1 MTGPGGAPALLELD
15 RLSVTVPGPRG
26 PVAAVREV
34 SLRIERG
41 EMVGLVG
48 ESGAGKSLTA
58 FAVPRLL
65 PSGAR
70 IVGGRILLDGED
82 LLALGEPEMRR
93 VRGRR
98 VAMVFQEPMTALN
111 PVFTIGFQVAEA
123 VRAHRSVSRREAR
136 AEARALLDR
145 VALAEAGRRLGAYP
159 HELSG
164 GERQRVVIAMALAC
178 RPDLLLAD
186 EPTTA
191 LDVTVQAQILELL
204 RSLQG
209 ELGLAVLLITHDL
222 AVVAET
228 CERVLVMYAGEIVE
242 EAPAPELF
250 AHPAHPYT
258 RDLLTTALLAGGS
271 RGRGRGA
278 GGAASRGELPAL
290 AGAPPDP
297 GNRPSGCAYHPR
309 CSRSWEACRERAPTL
324 RPAGERQ
331 RARCFLWPEERGDS
345 EAGSAAGGA
354 GGTP

>member
-1 MTGPGGAPALLELD
+1 MTGSGGAPALLELD
-15 RLSVTVPGPRG
+15 RLSVTVPGPHG

-34 SLRIERG
+34 SLTIERG
-41 EMVGLVG
+41 EMLGLVG

-70 IVGGRILLDGED
+70 ISGGRILLDGED
-82 LLALGEPEMRR
+82 LLALGEPQMRR
-93 VRGRR
+93 IRGRR

-111 PVFTIGFQVAEA
+111 PAFTIGFQVAEA
-123 VRAHRSVSRREAR
+123 VRAHESVSRREAR
-136 AEARALLDR
+136 AKARRLLDR
-145 VALAEAGRRLGAYP
+145 VALYDAGRRLGAYP

-204 RSLQG
+204 RSLRD

-222 AVVAET
+222 AVIAET

-242 EAPAPELF
+242 EAPASALF

-258 RDLLTTALLAGGS
+258 RDLLATALLPGGS
-271 RGRGRGA
+271 DGRAPAENGTM
-278 GGAASRGELPAL
+278 SRGELPAL
-290 AGAPPDP
+290 AGSPPDP
-297 GNRPSGCAYHPR
+297 GDRPSGCAYHPR
-309 CSRSWEACRERAPTL
+309 CALAWEVCRERAPEL
-324 RPAGERQ
+324 RSAGEEQ
-331 RARCFLWPEERGDS
+331 LARCFLWPEARS
-345 EAGSAAGGA
+345 EDVAGGS
-354 GGTP
+354 P